1 MPLTRVGPLDPRA
14 GRQCALCRRLLG
26 RPASGS
32 GRLCHGDG
40 TQARGRDPS
49 QGRPPPEG
57 VHVAYPR
64 DELLEA
70 LGELPD
76 DDDAPSEVLD
86 LIEAAVSHAE
96 GRGLGIFEVRDLP

>member
-14 GRQCALCRRLLG
+14 GRQCALCRQLLG
-26 RPASGS
+26 RPAS
-32 GRLCHGDG
+32 
-40 TQARGRDPS
+40 
-49 QGRPPPEG
+49 
-57 VHVAYPR
+57 HVAYPR

>member
-1 MPLTRVGPLDPRA
+1 MTGPK
-14 GRQCALCRRLLG
+14 
-26 RPASGS
+26 
-32 GRLCHGDG
+32 HGDG